1 MSKYKILDFVP
12 RKDVDKLVHFLKYH
26 WKEDHVFVKSRA
38 LLNFQHYNKEV
49 DGYTFVVAENQETG
63 EYDALEGYIPTYLYD
78 DNLKSQG
85 DYWSALWKRR
95 EDVDPKELGFIG
107 IQVHVRQMKFPN
119 FHSLGSVNPSDFAK
133 KIHKGLNA
141 VMEDMNQYFILNN
154 RIKDFKIAGNVTHS
168 DDSCQSDSNYI
179 LELKDDNDWDHIK
192 LEGYYHPLKSSAF
205 LKNRYANHPI
215 YKYSFI
221 NVYHHNELKTILV
234 TRVIHVNG
242 SCCIRIVDVLGKL
255 PTASIKQ
262 QLLDILYGLNAEYID
277 VLNWGIPKSTF
288 MKMGFEML
296 DVNGSLIIP
305 NYFEPFEQRNV
316 VFKMAYN
323 GVYDDYV
330 VFKGD
335 ADYDRPNILP

>member
-1 MSKYKILDFVP
+1 MSRYKILDFVP

-38 LLNFQHYNKEV
+38 LLDFQHYSKEV

-78 DNLKSQG
+78 DSLKSQG

-95 EDVDPKELGFIG
+95 EDIDPKQLGFIG
-107 IQVHVRQMKFPN
+107 IQVHMRQLKLPN
-119 FHSLGSVNPSDFAK
+119 FHSLGSVNPSDYAK
-133 KIHKGLNA
+133 KVHKGLNA
-141 VMEDMNQYFILNN
+141 VMEDMAQYYILND
-154 RIKDFKIAGNVTHS
+154 RISEFRIAGNVSTIES
-168 DDSCQSDSNYI
+168 DNQSDNTYR
-179 LELKDDNDWDHIK
+179 LEFKEDNDFDNIDLK
-192 LEGYYHPLKSSAF
+192 GYYHPLKTLEF
-205 LKNRYANHPI
+205 LKNRYANHPL

-221 NVYHHNELKTILV
+221 NVYHHDKINTILV
-234 TRVIHVNG
+234 TRLINVNG
-242 SCCIRIVDVLGKL
+242 SICIRIIDALGKL
-255 PTASIKQ
+255 PEANIKR
-262 QLLDILYGLNAEYID
+262 QLLDILYDLNAEYID
-277 VLNWGIPKSTF
+277 ILNWGISKSIFIT
-288 MKMGFEML
+288 MGFDIL
-296 DVNGSLIIP
+296 DVNGSIIIP